1 MSTFP
6 FRLLSAIPRR
16 LLEHRTPRQLAWHLR
31 FLAFCL
37 VATAARQLSVA
48 ASRVVRG
55 TRNRLLGV
63 RRIWTSPKYLALV
76 VIARRSPR
84 PKVRIRLLT
93 CDLR

>member
-6 FRLLSAIPRR
+6 LRLLTALPRR
-16 LLEHRTPRQLAWHLR
+16 LPLPPTPRQLARRLR
-31 FLAFCL
+31 SLARCL
-37 VATAARQLSVA
+37 IGAAARRLSVA
-48 ASRVVRG
+48 ASRLMRG

-63 RRIWTSPKYLALV
+63 RRIWLAPSHLALV

-84 PKVRIRLLT
+84 PKIRIRLLT

>member
-1 MSTFP
+1 MYTFP

-16 LLEHRTPRQLAWHLR
+16 LLDPRTPRQFAWHLR
-31 FLAFCL
+31 FLTLCL
-37 VATAARQLSVA
+37 VAVAARRLSVA
-48 ASRVVRG
+48 ASRFMRG